1 MTRGLTN
8 SFSIFETYYNQKFR
22 HISHSNISWI
32 GSMQLFLTLFVG
44 VFAGWLLD
52 RGYLRPILVTG
63 ILFEVIGM
71 MMTSVC
77 NNYWQLLFAQGI
89 CVGIG
94 SGTLAF
100 TSAAIIPFYFTKT
113 RMLAAG
119 IVSTGSSIG
128 KTLSL

>member
-1 MTRGLTN
+1 
-8 SFSIFETYYNQKFR
+8 
-22 HISHSNISWI
+22 
-32 GSMQLFLTLFVG
+32 MQLFLTLFVG

-52 RGYLRPILVTG
+52 RGYLRSILVTG
-63 ILFEVIGM
+63 ILFEVIGI

-77 NNYWQLLFAQGI
+77 NNYWQLLLAQGI

-100 TSAAIIPFYFTKT
+100 TSAAIIPFYFTKR

-128 KTLSL
+128 ETS